1 MVNRNPATRLLLA
14 ASAILALGTAGCGS
28 GNKVPS
34 ATPQGTIPLESVKVG
49 TPESVLQEAILTFV
63 EDPKGAVGGK
73 KQYLS
78 RNNNADGGQYV
89 VQCQNG
95 KAFSVQIK
103 YAPGSVPREVAVE
116 TMKQLFPPEV
126 PPQSKVKEKFP
137 QDFYWFGDE
146 YGAAISYIDK
156 SKQKVD
162 WVSAWVKPGGSR
174 ATSPSETDAA
184 GQSEKPES
192 DG

>member
-1 MVNRNPATRLLLA
+1 MVSRNPVTRFLLA

-146 YGAAISYIDK
+146 YQGAVSYVDK

-162 WVSAWVKPGGSR
+162 WVSAWMKPGGGKMTR
-174 ATSPSETDAA
+174 PAGEDGTDVTA
-184 GQSEKPES
+184 KPGS
-192 DG
+192 GS